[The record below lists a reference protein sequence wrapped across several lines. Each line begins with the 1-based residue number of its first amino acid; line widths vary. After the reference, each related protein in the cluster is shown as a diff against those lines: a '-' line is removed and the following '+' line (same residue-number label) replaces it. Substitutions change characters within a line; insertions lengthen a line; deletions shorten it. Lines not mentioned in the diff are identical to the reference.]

1 MYSLYTALLNDSREP
16 LVCDRLKKICIE
28 YIYIYKF
35 EKCSEICEI
44 LQSGQISDWRSRIIT
59 NVS

>member
-44 LQSGQISDWRSRIIT
+44 LQSGQISD
-59 NVS
+59 